1 MKKLGATLALALV
14 AAAACGAGAAE
25 VKDVYAEH
33 GMVAAAHEL
42 AAKAGVEILQK
53 GGNAI
58 DAAVATALALNVV
71 EFNASGIGGGGF
83 MTFYSEKTKDVICL
97 DYREQAPASATKD
110 MFASE
115 QAKKEKWSA
124 YGGKSVGV
132 PGWLKGMTYALENYG
147 TMTFAQ
153 VAEPA
158 IRLAEEGFV
167 TDPAQKGFIQDHFE
181 TLNQFNDP
189 GTLPFFDEVGLPIE
203 GGTLLKQP
211 ALAKTFRLIAEK
223 GIDVFYKGEIGE
235 AVCRAVE
242 RTGGKMTMEDLASY
256 RMYVRKPVVGT
267 YRGYR
272 IYSVPPASSGGTHV
286 VQLLN
291 IMENYDVKSLGFK
304 SAKKVHVFG
313 EATKMM
319 FADRSKY
326 MADTA
331 YAKVPLAG
339 LQSKEYAREE
349 AGRITDAIVDKPEA
363 GDPWKYD
370 TAEKTSFLGGMGD
383 ERFSTSSFSV
393 ADQFGNVVTSTNT
406 INFFMGSSVFVPEYG
421 FLINDEMDDF
431 ASDPESV
438 NAPEPGKRPLSCM
451 SPTIVLDP
459 EGRPFMSIGSP
470 GATRIITAVAQCIMN
485 AVDHGMTM
493 DEAIEAARF
502 HNQSGNE
509 MRTENDRYDK
519 ALLDTLEL
527 MGYKISLQEPLYT
540 GGAQGIMF
548 NWNAKGTDKFLNGG
562 ADSRRLGAAVGF

>member
-1 MKKLGATLALALV
+1 MVGLRRQVRRRARLAE
-14 AAAACGAGAAE
+14 GH
-25 VKDVYAEH
+25 D
-33 GMVAAAHEL
+33 
-42 AAKAGVEILQK
+42 
-53 GGNAI
+53 
-58 DAAVATALALNVV
+58 
-71 EFNASGIGGGGF
+71 
-83 MTFYSEKTKDVICL
+83 
-97 DYREQAPASATKD
+97 
-110 MFASE
+110 
-115 QAKKEKWSA
+115 
-124 YGGKSVGV
+124 
-132 PGWLKGMTYALENYG
+132 YALENYG

-181 TLNQFNDP
+181 TLNQFNEP

-235 AVCRAVE
+235 AICRAVE

-286 VQLLN
+286 VQLIN
-291 IMENYDVKSLGFK
+291 IMENYDVKNLGFK

-349 AGRITDAIVDKPEA
+349 AGRISDAIVDKPEA

-370 TAEKTSFLGGMGD
+370 TARRLLSSAAWETSVSRL
-383 ERFSTSSFSV
+383 
-393 ADQFGNVVTSTNT
+393 
-406 INFFMGSSVFVPEYG
+406 P
-421 FLINDEMDDF
+421 
-431 ASDPESV
+431 ASP
-438 NAPEPGKRPLSCM
+438 
-451 SPTIVLDP
+451 
-459 EGRPFMSIGSP
+459 GRPV
-470 GATRIITAVAQCIMN
+470 R
-485 AVDHGMTM
+485 
-493 DEAIEAARF
+493 
-502 HNQSGNE
+502 
-509 MRTENDRYDK
+509 
-519 ALLDTLEL
+519 
-527 MGYKISLQEPLYT
+527 
-540 GGAQGIMF
+540 
-548 NWNAKGTDKFLNGG
+548 
-562 ADSRRLGAAVGF
+562 